1 MTGSDAMKAWIIFER
16 ISETRRDFVTEY
28 LPTSAASVKK
38 YGGRYKAVSYHNPV
52 IEGPGPAEG
61 PKLISIIEFDSR
73 AQAEAW
79 YRSPEYTACIALR
92 EGQVVNRAIII
103 DVDLPA
109 FTAQADAG

>member
-1 MTGSDAMKAWIIFER
+1 MTGSNAMKAWIIFER
-16 ISETRRDFVTEY
+16 ISETRLDFQKEY
-28 LPTSAASVKK
+28 RASSAASVQK

-61 PKLISIIEFDSR
+61 PKLVSIIEFDSR

-79 YRSPEYTACIALR
+79 YRSPEYTACIGIR

-103 DVDLPA
+103 DADLPA
-109 FTAQADAG
+109 FTAQAEAG